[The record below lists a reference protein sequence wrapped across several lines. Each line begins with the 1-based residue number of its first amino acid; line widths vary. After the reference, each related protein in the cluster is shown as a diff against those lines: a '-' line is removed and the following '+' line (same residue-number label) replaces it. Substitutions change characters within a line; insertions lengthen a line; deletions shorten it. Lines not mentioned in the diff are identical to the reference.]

1 MGRTQVPPLLT
12 LALAIVLL
20 LAFTGCGSVGA
31 SGNASPTPTP
41 APTASPT
48 PSPTATPTPTPAS
61 ASHFIY
67 GTPGFESG
75 TIQAGVI
82 QSNGSVV
89 AVAGSPFD
97 EGLGTPS
104 VIQVLPDVKGRFVYV
119 LNVEAIAVGMTI
131 GEPGIAGFKINPQTG
146 ALSAVPG
153 SPIMFSQRNN
163 NFMVMDGTGH
173 FLFEPNGLGN
183 SASTGFDVYAIDQN
197 TGALTK
203 TASTSNAP
211 PLGNFAA
218 ASADGQFVFNA
229 GNGQVEA
236 FSIVSSTGQLVAAG
250 SPLSTGG
257 SAGPIAVSS
266 DGKFLYVAN
275 GNEGTVAVFAIGAGG
290 ALSLVSGSPFAIDP
304 GAESL
309 ELTPDGRFLYVA
321 AFTDT
326 ATSANQTVKGYAV
339 NPAAGMFTPISGAV
353 VNNVD
358 SVTIDLSGKFAYISS
373 PGTLFTYSID
383 PTTGAL
389 TQLSHTTAP
398 SSDDASD
405 LVTVP

>member
-339 NPAAGMFTPISGAV
+339 NPAAGMFNPISGAV

>member
-1 MGRTQVPPLLT
+1 MGRTQVPPPFT
-12 LALAIVLL
+12 LALVIVLL
-20 LAFTGCGSVGA
+20 LAFTGCGSV
-31 SGNASPTPTP
+31 SGSGRTNNPSPTPTPTPPVNPTPSPTPTP
-41 APTASPT
+41 AL
-48 PSPTATPTPTPAS
+48 

-67 GTPGFESG
+67 GTPGFETG

-82 QSNGSVV
+82 QSNGSVIPV
-89 AVAGSPFD
+89 PGPPFD

-104 VIQVLPDVKGRFVYV
+104 VIQIVGDVKGRFIYV
-119 LNVEAIAVGMTI
+119 LNVEAIAVGMFI
-131 GEPGIAGFKINPQTG
+131 GQPGIAGFKIDPQTG

-153 SPIMFSQRNN
+153 SPIVFPERNN

-173 FLFEPNGLGN
+173 FLFEPNGLGD
-183 SASTGFDVYAIDQN
+183 SASTGLDVYAIDQN

-203 TASTSNAP
+203 TTSTSNAP
-211 PLGNFAA
+211 PVGNFAA
-218 ASADGQFVFNA
+218 ASADGRFVFNA
-229 GNGQVEA
+229 GNGLVEA
-236 FSIVSSTGQLVAAG
+236 FSIVPSTGQLVASGA
-250 SPLSTGG
+250 PISTGG
-257 SAGPIAVSS
+257 SAGPVAVSN

-275 GNEGTVAVFAIGAGG
+275 ANEGTVAVFAVGAGG
-290 ALSLVSGSPFAIDP
+290 ALSMVSGSPFAIDP

-309 ELTPDGRFLYVA
+309 QLTPDGKFLYVA

-326 ATSANQTVKGYAV
+326 ATGANQTVKGYAV
-339 NPAAGMFTPISGAV
+339 NPAAGTFTPIPGAI

-358 SVTIDLSGKFAYISS
+358 AVTIDFSGKFAYISA

-383 PTTGAL
+383 PATGAL
-389 TQLSHTTAP
+389 THLSHTTAP

>member
-1 MGRTQVPPLLT
+1 MGRTQVPLFT
-12 LALAIVLL
+12 LVLAIVLL
-20 LAFTGCGSVGA
+20 LSFTGCGSV
-31 SGNASPTPTP
+31 SGSTKTNNPSPTPTPTPPANPTPSPTPTP
-41 APTASPT
+41 AL
-48 PSPTATPTPTPAS
+48 

-67 GTPGFESG
+67 GTPGFETG

-82 QSNGSVV
+82 QSNGSV
-89 AVAGSPFD
+89 APVAGSPFD

-104 VIQVLPDVKGRFVYV
+104 VIQIVGDVKGRFIYV
-119 LNVEAIAVGMTI
+119 LNVEAIAVGMFI

-146 ALSAVPG
+146 ALTAVPG
-153 SPIMFSQRNN
+153 SPIVFPQRNN

-173 FLFEPNGLGN
+173 FLFEPNGLGD
-183 SASTGFDVYAIDQN
+183 SASTGFDIYAIDQN

-203 TASTSNAP
+203 TTSTSNAP
-211 PLGNFAA
+211 PVGNFAA
-218 ASADGQFVFNA
+218 ASADGRFVFNA
-229 GNGQVEA
+229 GNGLVEA
-236 FSIVSSTGQLVAAG
+236 FSIVPSTGQLVASGA
-250 SPLSTGG
+250 PISTGG
-257 SAGPIAVSS
+257 SAGPVAVSN

-275 GNEGTVAVFAIGAGG
+275 SNEGTVAVFAVGAGG
-290 ALSLVSGSPFAIDP
+290 ALSMVSGSPFAIDP

-309 ELTPDGRFLYVA
+309 QLTPDGKFLYVA

-326 ATSANQTVKGYAV
+326 ATGANQTVKGYAV
-339 NPAAGMFTPISGAV
+339 NPAAGTFTPIPGAV

-358 SVTIDLSGKFAYISS
+358 AVTIDFSGKFAYISA

-383 PTTGAL
+383 PATGAL
-389 TQLSHTTAP
+389 TQLAHTTAP

>member
-1 MGRTQVPPLLT
+1 MGRTQVPSLFT
-12 LALAIVLL
+12 LALTIILL
-20 LAFTGCGSVGA
+20 LAFTGCGSV
-31 SGNASPTPTP
+31 SGSGSGKTNNPSPTPTP
-41 APTASPT
+41 PASPT
-48 PSPTATPTPTPAS
+48 PSPTPTPAL
-61 ASHFIY
+61 ASRFIY
-67 GTPGFESG
+67 GTPGFETG
-75 TIQAGVI
+75 TIQAGII

-89 AVAGSPFD
+89 PVAGSPFD
-97 EGLGTPS
+97 EGLGTPD
-104 VIQVLPDVKGRFVYV
+104 VIQIVGDVKGRFVYV
-119 LNVEAIAVGMTI
+119 LNVDATAVEMTI
-131 GEPGIAGFKINPQTG
+131 GEPGIAGFKIDRQTG
-146 ALSAVPG
+146 ALTSVPG
-153 SPIMFSQRNN
+153 SPITFPQRNN

-173 FLFEPNGLGN
+173 FLFEPNGLGD

-197 TGALTK
+197 TGTLTK
-203 TASTSNAP
+203 TTSTSNAP

-229 GNGQVEA
+229 GNGLVEA
-236 FSIVSSTGQLVAAG
+236 FSIVSSTGQLLADGA
-250 SPLSTGG
+250 PISTGG
-257 SAGPIAVSS
+257 SAGPIAASS

-275 GNEGTVAVFAIGAGG
+275 ANEGTVAVFAVGAGG
-290 ALSLVSGSPFAIDP
+290 ALSMVSGSPFAIDP

-309 ELTPDGRFLYVA
+309 ELTPDGKFLYVA

-339 NPAAGMFTPISGAV
+339 NPGAGTFTPIPGAI

-358 SVTIDLSGKFAYISS
+358 SVTIDFSGKFAYISS
-373 PGTLFTYSID
+373 PGSLFTYSID